1 MSFILSSIS
10 RFLLQGRRWWQ
21 NQAEPWQILACCIE
35 LKNALSH
42 PSGPESYVSHF
53 PVHQD
58 GSCNGL
64 QHYAA
69 LGRDL
74 RGAKSVNLT
83 SMDYPQDLYSD
94 VVEIVSIH

>member
-1 MSFILSSIS
+1 MD
-10 RFLLQGRRWWQ
+10 
-21 NQAEPWQILACCIE
+21 ADKPWGALAACIE
-35 LKNALSH
+35 IRDAIRSGD
-42 PSGPESYVSHF
+42 PSTFVSHL

-74 RGAKSVNLT
+74 IGATQVNLT
-83 SMDYPQDLYSD
+83 PADRPQDLYAS
-94 VVEIVSIH
+94 VAEPWVLYFVFAR

>member
-1 MSFILSSIS
+1 M
-10 RFLLQGRRWWQ
+10 WW
-21 NQAEPWQILACCIE
+21 ADSEEPWQTLACCMEIAA
-35 LKNALSH
+35 ALRS
-42 PSGPESYVSHF
+42 PDPAKYRSCF

-74 RGAKSVNLT
+74 DGGFSVNLT
-83 SMDYPQDLYSD
+83 PAERPQDVYSAVVTLVEQQRQKD
-94 VVEIVSIH
+94 VKSGLEVRQLHTM